1 MIMPHITSVY
11 LPFSWRPLVKSGK
24 LHQWEDKILNS
35 SDQDELKNFF
45 FNFPDSEPLRKQ
57 KVFASRIVF
66 FRWHHLGIQ
75 VAIRDHQTTSF
86 GTCKSNFSSQS
97 QIGSSFQTLQRP
109 YFQYPNMPEV
119 RDCWSVLAKQVWIEL
134 WRRMKSGRA
143 PWNTLWNAAFGRQP
157 LYRRKCFSSRPF
169 LTLVS

>member
-1 MIMPHITSVY
+1 MNWKT
-11 LPFSWRPLVKSGK
+11 FSLIF
-24 LHQWEDKILNS
+24 LD
-35 SDQDELKNFF
+35 
-45 FNFPDSEPLRKQ
+45 FPEPLRKAE

-86 GTCKSNFSSQS
+86 GTCKSNFSSQP
-97 QIGSSFQTLQRP
+97 QIGSFFSNPCRDHISNFPTCPRSEIVDQWPVVPWVLVWV
-109 YFQYPNMPEV
+109 MKKDEV
-119 RDCWSVLAKQVWIEL
+119 R
-134 WRRMKSGRA
+134 KSSL
-143 PWNTLWNAAFGRQP
+143 NTLWNAAFGRQP